1 MLLLSFVK
9 SMSLQ
14 GLEGI
19 IINVEIDISSGMPC
33 WEIVGLPDTNIK
45 ESKERVRTAIKN
57 CGIELLSRRYIIN
70 LSPANVRKTGAILDL
85 AIAVGILISMKK
97 IKNCNFEET
106 IFIGEL
112 SLDGKLNK
120 VNGVLP
126 ICIEAKKKG
135 IKRVILPKEN
145 AGEACIA
152 GGIDIIGVD
161 NLKEVI
167 DFLNG
172 KKDILKEEINISNIF
187 EEIQEDM
194 IDYSDVKGHEISKR
208 ALEIAAAGGHNCLMF
223 GSPGSG
229 KTMMAKRF
237 PTILPDLTFEEALEI
252 TKIHSIAGILKD
264 QNLISK
270 RPFRAPHHKV
280 SEIALIGGGR
290 IPKPGEVSLAHLGVL
305 FLDELLEFDKK
316 TLEILRIP
324 MEDKQI
330 NITRVE
336 AIVSYPCNFTTI
348 ASMNP
353 CSCGYYGSKIKKCT
367 CTEKQRQNYRA
378 KLSGPLIDRFDLQVQ
393 VSSVN
398 YSKLREKNIESSADI
413 KKRVNK
419 ARKIQIERYKDDKIY
434 SNSELTTKLLEKYCS
449 LDNETFKVL
458 QDYLESHKLSNR
470 SYAKI
475 LKVARTIADLEE
487 KESIFLEHIL
497 EAVQYRILDKE

>member
-1 MLLLSFVK
+1 MLSFVK
-9 SMSLQ
+9 SMCLQ

-70 LSPANVRKTGAILDL
+70 LSPANVRKTGTILDL
-85 AIAVGILISMKK
+85 AIAVGILTSMKT
-97 IKNCNFEET
+97 IKCTNIEET

-145 AGEACIA
+145 VGEASITS
-152 GGIDIIGVD
+152 GIEVIGVN
-161 NLKEVI
+161 NLKELI

-172 KKDILKEEINISNIF
+172 KKEILKEEINISNIF
-187 EEIQEDM
+187 EEIQEDLL
-194 IDYSDVKGHEISKR
+194 DYSDVKGHEMSKR

-237 PTILPDLTFEEALEI
+237 PTILPDLSFEEALEI
-252 TKIHSIAGILKD
+252 TKIHSVAGILKN

-270 RPFRAPHHKV
+270 RPFRAPHHKIT
-280 SEIALIGGGR
+280 ETALIGGGR

-324 MEDKQI
+324 MEDRVVNISRAGI
-330 NITRVE
+330 N
-336 AIVSYPCNFTTI
+336 VSYPCNFMMV

-353 CSCGYYGSKIKKCT
+353 CPCGYYGSKIKECT
-367 CTEKQRQNYRA
+367 CTENQRQNYRA

-393 VSSVN
+393 VSSIDS
-398 YSKLREKNIESSADI
+398 SKLREKNIENSITI

-419 ARKIQIERYKDDKIY
+419 AREIQSNRYKNEKIY
-434 SNSELTTKLLEKYCS
+434 SNSELTAKMLEKYCF
-449 LDNETFKVL
+449 LDNQIFKVL
-458 QDYLESHKLSNR
+458 QEYLELYKLSNR
-470 SYAKI
+470 AYSKI
-475 LKVARTIADLEE
+475 LKVARTIADLAGEE
-487 KESIFLEHIL
+487 KISLEHIL
-497 EAVQYRILDKE
+497 EAMQYRILDKE

>member
-1 MLLLSFVK
+1 MLSFVK
-9 SMSLQ
+9 SMCLQ

-70 LSPANVRKTGAILDL
+70 LSPANVRKTGTILDL
-85 AIAVGILISMKK
+85 AIAVGILTSMKT
-97 IKNCNFEET
+97 IKCTNIEET

-145 AGEACIA
+145 VGEASITS
-152 GGIDIIGVD
+152 GIEVIGVN
-161 NLKEVI
+161 NLKELI

-172 KKDILKEEINISNIF
+172 KKEILKEEINISNIF
-187 EEIQEDM
+187 EEIQEDLL
-194 IDYSDVKGHEISKR
+194 DYSDVKGHEMSKR

-223 GSPGSG
+223 GSAGSG

-237 PTILPDLTFEEALEI
+237 PTILPDLSFEEALEI
-252 TKIHSIAGILKD
+252 TKIHSVAGILKN

-270 RPFRAPHHKV
+270 RPFRAPHHKIT
-280 SEIALIGGGR
+280 ETALIGGGR

-330 NITRVE
+330 NITRLE
-336 AIVSYPCNFTTI
+336 AVVSYPCNFTTI

-353 CSCGYYGSKIKKCT
+353 CPCGYYGSKIKECT
-367 CTEKQRQNYRA
+367 CTENQRQNYRA

-393 VSSVN
+393 VSSID
-398 YSKLREKNIESSADI
+398 YSKLREKNIENSITI

-419 ARKIQIERYKDDKIY
+419 AREIQSNRYKNERIY
-434 SNSELTTKLLEKYCS
+434 SNSELTAKMLEKYCF
-449 LDNETFKVL
+449 LDKQIFKVL
-458 QDYLESHKLSNR
+458 QEYLELYKLSNR
-470 SYAKI
+470 AYSKI
-475 LKVARTIADLEE
+475 LKVARTIADLAGEE
-487 KESIFLEHIL
+487 KISLEHIL
-497 EAVQYRILDKE
+497 EAMQYRILDKE

>member
-1 MLLLSFVK
+1 MLSFVK
-9 SMSLQ
+9 SMCLQ

-19 IINVEIDISSGMPC
+19 VISVEIDISSGMPC

-57 CGIELLSRRYIIN
+57 CEIELLSRRYIIN

-97 IKNCNFEET
+97 IKYSNLEET

-135 IKRVILPKEN
+135 IKRAILPKEN
-145 AGEACIA
+145 AGEASIA
-152 GGIDIIGVD
+152 NGIEVIGVN

-167 DFLNG
+167 EFLNG
-172 KKDILKEEINISNIF
+172 KKDILKEEFNISNIF
-187 EEIQEDM
+187 EELEEDLL
-194 IDYSDVKGHEISKR
+194 DYSDVKGHEMSKR

-237 PTILPDLTFEEALEI
+237 PTILPDLSFEEALEI
-252 TKIHSIAGILKD
+252 TKIHSIAGILKN
-264 QNLISK
+264 QNIISK
-270 RPFRAPHHKV
+270 RPFRAPHHKI
-280 SEIALIGGGR
+280 SETALIGGGR

-330 NITRVE
+330 NITRLE
-336 AIVSYPCNFTTI
+336 AVVSYPCNFTTI

-353 CSCGYYGSKIKKCT
+353 CPCGYYGSKIKECICT
-367 CTEKQRQNYRA
+367 VNQRQNYRA
-378 KLSGPLIDRFDLQVQ
+378 KLSGPLIDRFDLQIQ
-393 VSSVN
+393 VSSVD
-398 YSKLREKNIESSADI
+398 YSKLREKNTESSAQI
-413 KKRVNK
+413 KQRVNK
-419 ARKIQIERYKDDKIY
+419 ARAIQSNRYKDEKIY
-434 SNSELTTKLLEKYCS
+434 SNSELTPKMIEKYCF
-449 LDNETFKVL
+449 LDRETFKVL
-458 QDYLESHKLSNR
+458 QDYLELHKLSNR
-470 SYAKI
+470 AYSKI
-475 LKVARTIADLEE
+475 LKVARTIADLEGE
-487 KESIFLEHIL
+487 EELSLEHIL
-497 EAVQYRILDKE
+497 EAMQYRILDKE

>member
-1 MLLLSFVK
+1 MLSFVK
-9 SMSLQ
+9 SMCLQ

-70 LSPANVRKTGAILDL
+70 LSPANVRKTGTILDL
-85 AIAVGILISMKK
+85 AIAVGILTSMKT
-97 IKNCNFEET
+97 IKCTNIEET

-145 AGEACIA
+145 VGEASITS
-152 GGIDIIGVD
+152 GIEVIGVN
-161 NLKEVI
+161 NLKELI

-172 KKDILKEEINISNIF
+172 KKEILKEEINISNIF
-187 EEIQEDM
+187 EEIQEDLL
-194 IDYSDVKGHEISKR
+194 DYSDVKGHEMSKR

-237 PTILPDLTFEEALEI
+237 PTILPDLSFEEALEI
-252 TKIHSIAGILKD
+252 TKIHSVAGILKN

-270 RPFRAPHHKV
+270 RPFRAPHHKIT
-280 SEIALIGGGR
+280 ETALIGGGR

-330 NITRVE
+330 NITRLE
-336 AIVSYPCNFTTI
+336 AVVSYPCNFTTI

-353 CSCGYYGSKIKKCT
+353 CPCGYYGSKIKECT
-367 CTEKQRQNYRA
+367 CTENQRQNYRA

-393 VSSVN
+393 VSSIDS
-398 YSKLREKNIESSADI
+398 SKLREKNIENSITI

-419 ARKIQIERYKDDKIY
+419 AREIQSNRYKNEKIY
-434 SNSELTTKLLEKYCS
+434 SNSELTAKMLEKYCF
-449 LDNETFKVL
+449 LDNQIFKVL
-458 QDYLESHKLSNR
+458 QEYLELYKLSNR
-470 SYAKI
+470 AYSKI
-475 LKVARTIADLEE
+475 LKVARTIADLAGEE
-487 KESIFLEHIL
+487 KISLEHIL
-497 EAVQYRILDKE
+497 EAMQYRILDKE

>member
-1 MLLLSFVK
+1 MLSFVK
-9 SMSLQ
+9 GMCLQ

-33 WEIVGLPDTNIK
+33 WEIVGLPDTNTK

-97 IKNCNFEET
+97 IKSLNLEET

-126 ICIEAKKKG
+126 ICIEAQKKG

-145 AGEACIA
+145 TGEAAIA
-152 GGIDIIGVD
+152 SGIEVIGVN
-161 NLKEVI
+161 NLKELI

-187 EEIQEDM
+187 EELQDDM
-194 IDYSDVKGHEISKR
+194 LDYSDVKGHEISKR

-237 PTILPDLTFEEALEI
+237 PTILPDLSFEEALEI
-252 TKIHSIAGILKD
+252 TKIHSIAGTLKN

-270 RPFRAPHHKV
+270 RPFRAPHHKI
-280 SEIALIGGGR
+280 SEVALIGGGR

-330 NITRVE
+330 NITRLE
-336 AIVSYPCNFTTI
+336 AVVSYPCNFTTI

-353 CSCGYYGSKIKKCT
+353 CPCGYYGSKIKECT
-367 CTEKQRQNYRA
+367 CTANQRQNYRA

-393 VSSVN
+393 VSSVD
-398 YSKLREKNIESSADI
+398 YSKLRDKDIECSANI

-419 ARKIQIERYKDDKIY
+419 AREIQINRYKDEKIY
-434 SNSELTTKLLEKYCS
+434 SNSELTAKMIEKYCF
-449 LDNETFKVL
+449 LDNKIFKVL
-458 QDYLESHKLSNR
+458 QDYLELHKLSNR
-470 SYAKI
+470 AYSKI
-475 LKVARTIADLEE
+475 LKVARTIADLEGKE
-487 KESIFLEHIL
+487 KISLDHVL
-497 EAVQYRILDKE
+497 EAIQYRILDKE

>member
-1 MLLLSFVK
+1 MLSFVK
-9 SMSLQ
+9 SMCLH
-14 GLEGI
+14 GLEGR

-85 AIAVGILISMKK
+85 AIAVGILISMKM
-97 IKNCNFEET
+97 IKNTNIEET

-145 AGEACIA
+145 AGEASIT
-152 GGIDIIGVD
+152 GEIEVIGVN
-161 NLKEVI
+161 NLKELI
-167 DFLNG
+167 DFLNE
-172 KKDILKEEINISNIF
+172 KKEILKEKIDISNIF
-187 EEIQEDM
+187 EEIQEDLL
-194 IDYSDVKGHEISKR
+194 DYSDVKGHEMSKR

-237 PTILPDLTFEEALEI
+237 PTILPDLSFEEALEI
-252 TKIHSIAGILKD
+252 TKIHSIAGILKN

-270 RPFRAPHHKV
+270 RPFRAPHHKIT
-280 SEIALIGGGR
+280 ETALIGGGR

-330 NITRVE
+330 NITRLE
-336 AIVSYPCNFTTI
+336 AGVSYPCNFTTI

-353 CSCGYYGSKIKKCT
+353 CPCGYYGSKIKDCI
-367 CTEKQRQNYRA
+367 CTENQRQNYRA

-393 VSSVN
+393 VSSID
-398 YSKLREKNIESSADI
+398 YSKLREKHVESSVSI

-419 ARKIQIERYKDDKIY
+419 AREIQSNRYKNEKIY
-434 SNSELTTKLLEKYCS
+434 SNSELTAKMLEKYCF
-449 LDNETFKVL
+449 LDSKIFKVL
-458 QDYLESHKLSNR
+458 QEYLELYKLSNR
-470 SYAKI
+470 AYSKI
-475 LKVARTIADLEE
+475 LKVARTIADLEGEE
-487 KESIFLEHIL
+487 KISLEHIL
-497 EAVQYRILDKE
+497 EAMQYRILDKE